1 MYNQFYNLPPQ
12 LLKIHNTTFKSNIRN
27 GCGANFNCRKY
38 WKFTKAGT
46 QPCS

>member
-27 GCGANFNCRKY
+27 GCGANFNCSKY